1 MVYWYLL
8 ETAISKDSTLILLN
22 CCEIEV
28 KICSAVFWFPF
39 ESNWII
45 GFVVNEFGEFWKVFI
60 KSEILDESGIT
71 ITEVKL
77 NWVIQSNVSR
87 I

>member
-1 MVYWYLL
+1 MINWYLL
-8 ETAISKDSTLILLN
+8 ETAVSKDSTLILLN

-28 KICSAVFWFPF
+28 KICPTVFWFPL
-39 ESNWII
+39 ESNWTI
-45 GFVVNEFGEFWKVFI
+45 GFVVNEFGEFSKVFI
-60 KSEILDESGIT
+60 KSEILDESGVT
-71 ITEVKL
+71 ITEVRL